1 MNRRTLEQLL
11 KEMQTL
17 EVPDGLLNRCLQTI
31 PVNAKSLPSRQQT
44 MRGKRIMYK
53 VAIGLLILGL
63 LSLRIIHPHLR
74 SGVTFTADIA
84 FAQAVAATQQVPFF
98 HEKAKNMGFD
108 LNGGEDGKTWYS
120 GRWMNEETWFD
131 AEQGSYSVSGGPTFA
146 ASQMLWLPNG
156 AVYDRV
162 ADHLK
167 ITQFTPKDWRN
178 NARGTISH
186 LLDLR
191 TSARGFNYAA
201 DPKPEPR
208 KIGNWKGK
216 PAIIFTFVAPPS
228 ADNAAKGAPIVR
240 TLFYV
245 DGVTKLCMAEEQ
257 YAQSRSGGERL
268 VNQCEFD
275 YAQKPDRALFDPK
288 RIETG
293 ASRISHAMGRPGEPL
308 DPDIPPDPNTQ

>member
-1 MNRRTLEQLL
+1 MNKRTLEQIL
-11 KEMQTL
+11 KEM
-17 EVPDGLLNRCLQTI
+17 EAPAVPDDLLSRCYQTI
-31 PVNAKSLPSRQQT
+31 PINAESLPSRQPT
-44 MRGKRIMYK
+44 MKGKRIMYK

-74 SGVTFTADIA
+74 SGVTFTVDIA
-84 FAQAVAATQQVPFF
+84 FTQAVAATQQVPFF
-98 HEKAKNMGFD
+98 HEKTKSMGFN

-120 GRWMNEETWFD
+120 GRWMTRETWFD
-131 AEQGSYSVSGGPTFA
+131 AEQGSYSISGGPTFA

-162 ADHLK
+162 EDHLK
-167 ITQFTPKDWRN
+167 VTQFTPKDWRN
-178 NARGTISH
+178 TARGTISH

-191 TSARGFNYAA
+191 TSARGFNYTA

-208 KIGNWKGK
+208 RTGNWKGK
-216 PAIIFTFVAPPS
+216 PAVIFAFVAPPS
-228 ADNAAKGAPIVR
+228 SDNAAKGAPTVK

-257 YAQSRSGGERL
+257 YAQSQSGEYL
-268 VNQCEFD
+268 VNQSEFD
-275 YAQKPDRALFDPK
+275 YAQKPDSALFDPK

-293 ASRISHAMGRPGEPL
+293 VSRISHAEGRPGEPL
-308 DPDIPPDPNTQ
+308 DPDMPPDPNTR